1 MERVAISSSTLM
13 HLSRLIFA
21 LICMLAGISL
31 AMGQEPA
38 KPWWLGAI
46 YGLLFAASVV
56 GTELLL
62 QDLSFRRFSH
72 ATVGLLVGL
81 LGAWLITQVFK
92 TKGLFGRSEIQT
104 IVELMLYFGFGFMGM
119 MLALRA
125 NKEEFSL
132 LIPYVR
138 FRQESVSEQPLLV
151 DTNAIIDG
159 RIPKIC
165 ATGFLGG
172 SLIVPKFV
180 IEELHKL
187 ADGKDEVKSARG
199 KRGLESLNQMRQS
212 PSLEIT
218 IHEDVPSDETMVDA
232 QLVALARMLGARLLT
247 NDVNLGKVAK
257 VQGIGVLNLN
267 DLAKAMRPMVAP
279 GDEINL
285 SLTKEGKDSH
295 QGVGYLPDGTMI
307 VVNHAVEKI
316 GTNQDVIVA
325 GAVQTSAGRLIFAEL
340 KGSTRSEQLLEKGL
354 DTDPEIHA

>member
-1 MERVAISSSTLM
+1 MERIAISSPTLM
-13 HLSRLIFA
+13 YISRLGFA
-21 LICMLAGISL
+21 LVCMLTGISL
-31 AMGQEPA
+31 ALGQEPP
-38 KPWWLGAI
+38 KPWWHGSIIGVVFA
-46 YGLLFAASVV
+46 GLVIGV
-56 GTELLL
+56 EMLLR
-62 QDLSFRRFSH
+62 DLSFRRFSH

-104 IVELMLYFGFGFMGM
+104 IFELMLYLGFGFMGM

-138 FRQESVSEQPLLV
+138 FRQDSVSDQPLLV

-165 ATGFLGG
+165 ATGFLNG
-172 SLIVPKFV
+172 SLVVPKFV
-180 IEELHKL
+180 IDELHKL
-187 ADGKDEVKSARG
+187 ADSKDDVRSARG

-218 IHEDVPSDETMVDA
+218 IHEDVPRDETMVDA
-232 QLVALARMLGARLLT
+232 QLVVLARMLGARLLT
-247 NDVNLGKVAK
+247 NDVNLGKVAR
-257 VQGIGVLNLN
+257 VQGISVLNLN

-279 GDEINL
+279 GDELSL
-285 SLTKEGKDSH
+285 SLTKEGKDPH
-295 QGVGYLPDGTMI
+295 QAVGYLPDGTMI
-307 VVNHAVEKI
+307 VVNHAIEKI
-316 GTNQDVIVA
+316 GTTQEVVVA

-340 KGSTRSEQLLEKGL
+340 KGSLRGEGILAAEPT
-354 DTDPEIHA
+354 